1 MGSWQKRFFIL
12 PEESLYTQK
21 AKKILIYR
29 KGQINLIEDDLLW
42 LDYPTNRD
50 KFFEFSKILK
60 ISKSWSESIDLY
72 GDLDSHCLEVMFDEN
87 NIVLS
92 VNLRLDFSAEYKV
105 ILDFIESFCKKNN
118 FIILTDKLE
127 VFNIEGQ
134 NE

>member
-1 MGSWQKRFFIL
+1 MTYYGWITR
-12 PEESLYTQK
+12 
-21 AKKILIYR
+21 R
-29 KGQINLIEDDLLW
+29 IE
-42 LDYPTNRD
+42 
-50 KFFEFSKILK
+50 I
-60 ISKSWSESIDLY
+60 SIDLY